1 MDLYFGDIPICY
13 SHSVAM
19 TLHSYGYD
27 FRPEY
32 LEAIMVMGN
41 GASVVKNDAKHPLVF
56 FDNGMPDR
64 SISHTLRILGF
75 EYEAFFCDSAESINV
90 KAAQEQLGT
99 YLKNGPVIVGPLDMG
114 YLTYNPNHEY
124 LKGVDHFVCVFGMDY
139 DAVYLHDP
147 AGYPCMKMSIHEF
160 LKAWLAE
167 NIDYKRGVF
176 SMWGNIKRRKIPSA
190 EEIYHDVSLIMK
202 KRYEHSEIKVIED
215 YAKAIKNYGL
225 NQEQKQLHQFFSFRL
240 ASVRNIYMSQFLQK
254 HDQKKAELKEKLA
267 FLFGQAHLDCL
278 KDDFIALADTLMAI
292 SELDNQFKER
302 CIQYNK

>member
-41 GASVVKNDAKHPLVF
+41 GASVVKNDAKHPLIF

-64 SISHTLRILGF
+64 SISHSLRILGF
-75 EYEAFFCDSAESINV
+75 EYEEFFCNSTESINV
-90 KAAQEQLGT
+90 KAVQEKLRT
-99 YLKNGPVIVGPLDMG
+99 YLKNGPVIIGPLDMG

-124 LKGVDHFVCVFGMDY
+124 LKGVDHFVCVFGMDS

-147 AGYPCMKMSIHEF
+147 AGYPCMKMIIHEL
-160 LKAWLAE
+160 LKAWQAE
-167 NIDYKRGVF
+167 NIDYKRGAF
-176 SMWGNIKRRKIPSA
+176 SMWGNIKRRKIPTS
-190 EEIYHDVSLIMK
+190 EDIYHDVSLIMK
-202 KRYEHSEIKVIED
+202 KRYEHSETKVIED

-240 ASVRNIYMSQFLQK
+240 ASVRNIYMSQFLKK
-254 HDQKKAELKEKLA
+254 HDHRKAELKEKLA

-278 KDDFIALADTLMAI
+278 KDDFIALADTLMTI
-292 SELDNQFKER
+292 SELDNQFKEL
-302 CIQYNK
+302 CIQYKK